1 MKSSFFRIFE
11 ERAFGIFWLVS
22 AQSTAQKELEAV
34 VEKRGQ
40 AVKLQLQSITDGK

>member
-1 MKSSFFRIFE
+1 MESSFFRTFE

-22 AQSTAQKELEAV
+22 AQSIAQKELEAV

-40 AVKLQLQSITDGK
+40 AVKVQLQSITDGM